1 MEIRKLLIDKNYT
14 KDKKITPKYI
24 VIHYTAN
31 PGASAYNHYVY
42 FNREY
47 VGASAHYFVDTKE
60 IVQILENNWYGWHCG
75 AKTYKH
81 PECRNSN
88 SIGIEMCIE
97 KDWTLTEI
105 VVDKTIELTKM
116 LMKKYN
122 IPIQNIVRHYD
133 VTGKN
138 CPAPFVE
145 NPTRWEDFKAR
156 LINDTDIQ
164 KINKKMQVTAT
175 ELNIRTLPSV
185 SSKSS
190 KILGTLK
197 NGEVIN
203 AIGVVN
209 NWYQFIYKNQ
219 IAYTSGNY
227 LKEYIEPQ
235 KSNTLYRVQVGAYA
249 VYENAK
255 KMEEKLKKDGYST
268 YIATATVNSKKLYRV
283 QTGAFSVKQNAINL
297 QNKLKADGYDCF
309 ITT

>member
-14 KDKKITPKYI
+14 KGVKITPEFI

-31 PGASAYNHYVY
+31 PAASAYNHFLY
-42 FNREY
+42 FGRQD
-47 VGASAHYFVDTKE
+47 VGASAHYFVDKKE
-60 IVQILENNWYGWHCG
+60 IIQILEDDWYGWHCG

-97 KDWTLTEI
+97 KDWSLSEI
-105 VVDKTIELTKM
+105 VVEKTIQLTRM

-122 IPIQNIVRHYD
+122 IPIQNVLRHYD

-138 CPAPFVE
+138 CPAPFVQ
-145 NPTRWEDFKAR
+145 NPARWEDFLAR
-156 LINDTDIQ
+156 LVNTDIQ

-185 SSKSS
+185 SG

-197 NGEVIN
+197 NGEIIDT
-203 AIGVVN
+203 IGVIN
-209 NWYQFIYKNQ
+209 NWYQFVYKDKL
-219 IAYTSGNY
+219 AYVSGNY
-227 LKEYIEPQ
+227 LKEYVEQ
-235 KSNTLYRVQVGAYA
+235 KPATLYRVQVGAYSI
-249 VYENAK
+249 YENAK
-255 KMEEKLKKDGYST
+255 KMEERLKKDGYDT
-268 YIATATVNSKKLYRV
+268 YIVTANVNGKKLYRV
-283 QTGAFSVKQNAINL
+283 QTGAFSIKQNAINL

>member
-14 KDKKITPKYI
+14 KDKKITPRFI

-31 PGASAYNHYVY
+31 PAASAYNHFLY
-42 FNREY
+42 FGRQD
-47 VGASAHYFVDTKE
+47 VGASAHYFVDKKE
-60 IVQILENNWYGWHCG
+60 IIQILEDDWYGWHCG

-122 IPIQNIVRHYD
+122 IPVSNILRHYD

-138 CPAPFVE
+138 CPAPFVQ
-145 NPTRWEDFKAR
+145 NPERWQNFLAR
-156 LINDTDIQ
+156 LVDTDVQ

-175 ELNIRTLPSV
+175 ELNVRTLPNTNG
-185 SSKSS
+185 

-197 NGEVIN
+197 QNEIIN
-203 AIGVVN
+203 VTGVTKN
-209 NWYQFIYKNQ
+209 NWYQFTYKNQ
-219 IAYTSGNY
+219 IAYASGNY
-227 LKEYIEPQ
+227 LKEYTEP
-235 KSNTLYRVQVGAYA
+235 KPTVLYRVQVGAYA
-249 VYENAK
+249 IYENAK
-255 KMEEKLKKDGYST
+255 KMEEMLKKDGYDT
-268 YIATATVNSKKLYRV
+268 YIVTANLNGKKLYRV

-297 QNKLKADGYDCF
+297 KNKLKADGYDCF

>member
-14 KDKKITPKYI
+14 KSVKITPKFI

-31 PGASAYNHYVY
+31 PAASAYNHYLY
-42 FNREY
+42 FSRQN
-47 VGASAHYFVDTKE
+47 VGVSAHYFIDTKE
-60 IVQILENNWYGWHCG
+60 IIQLLEDNWYGWHCG

-97 KDWTLTEI
+97 KDWSLSEI
-105 VVDKTIELTKM
+105 VVEKTIQLTRM

-122 IPIQNIVRHYD
+122 IPIQNILRHYD

-138 CPAPFVE
+138 CPAPFVSE
-145 NPTRWEDFKAR
+145 PKKWEDFKAR
-156 LINDTDIQ
+156 LIDNTDIQ

-175 ELNIRTLPSV
+175 ELNVRTLPNTN
-185 SSKSS
+185 S

-197 NGEVIN
+197 QNEIITVT
-203 AIGVVN
+203 GVTNN
-209 NWYQFIYKNQ
+209 NWYQFTYKNQ
-219 IAYTSGNY
+219 TAFCSGAY
-227 LKEYIEPQ
+227 LKEYIETQ
-235 KSNTLYRVQVGAYA
+235 KSNILYRVQVGAYA

-255 KMEEKLKKDGYST
+255 KMEERLKKSGYDT
-268 YIATATVNSKKLYRV
+268 YIVTANVNGKKLYRV
-283 QTGAFSVKQNAINL
+283 QTGAFSIKQNAINL
-297 QNKLKADGYDCF
+297 QNRLKKHGYDCF

>member
-14 KDKKITPKYI
+14 KGVKITPRFI

-31 PGASAYNHYVY
+31 PSASAYNHYLY
-42 FNREY
+42 FSRQN
-47 VGASAHYFVDTKE
+47 VGASAHYFVDKKE
-60 IVQILENNWYGWHCG
+60 IVQILKDDWYGWHVG
-75 AKTYKH
+75 ANSYKH

-97 KDWTLTEI
+97 KDWSLSEI
-105 VVDKTIELTKM
+105 VVEKTIQLTRM

-138 CPAPFVE
+138 CPAPFVSE
-145 NPTRWEDFKAR
+145 PKRWEDFLAR
-156 LINDTDIQ
+156 LVDIDVQ

-175 ELNIRTLPSV
+175 ELNVRTLPNTNG
-185 SSKSS
+185 

-219 IAYTSGNY
+219 IAYVSGNY
-227 LKEYIEPQ
+227 LKEYTEP
-235 KSNTLYRVQVGAYA
+235 KPTVLYRVQVGAYA
-249 VYENAK
+249 IYENAK
-255 KMEEKLKKDGYST
+255 KMEERLKKSGYDT
-268 YIATATVNSKKLYRV
+268 YIVTANVNNKKLYRV

>member
-122 IPIQNIVRHYD
+122 IPVSNILRHYD

-138 CPAPFVE
+138 CPAPFVQ
-145 NPTRWEDFKAR
+145 NPERWQNFLAR
-156 LINDTDIQ
+156 LVDTDVQ

-175 ELNIRTLPSV
+175 ELNVRTLPNTNG
-185 SSKSS
+185 

-197 NGEVIN
+197 QNEIIN
-203 AIGVVN
+203 VTGVTKN
-209 NWYQFIYKNQ
+209 NWYQFTYKNQ
-219 IAYTSGNY
+219 TAFCSGAY

-255 KMEEKLKKDGYST
+255 KMEERLKKDGYDT
-268 YIATATVNSKKLYRV
+268 YIVTANVNGKKLYRV
-283 QTGAFSVKQNAINL
+283 QTGAFSIKQNAINL

>member
-31 PGASAYNHYVY
+31 PGASAYNHYIY

-81 PECRNSN
+81 PKCRNSN

-97 KDWTLTEI
+97 KDWSLSEI
-105 VVDKTIELTKM
+105 VVEKTIQLTRM

-138 CPAPFVE
+138 CPAPFVQ
-145 NPTRWEDFKAR
+145 NPARWEDFLAR
-156 LINDTDIQ
+156 LVDTEDIQ

-175 ELNIRTLPSV
+175 ELNVRTLPSTTNG
-185 SSKSS
+185 

-197 NGEVIN
+197 NGEIIDVT
-203 AIGVVN
+203 GVVN
-209 NWYQFIYKNQ
+209 NWYQFMYKNQ
-219 IAYTSGNY
+219 IAYCSGVY
-227 LKEYIEPQ
+227 LKEYVEP
-235 KSNTLYRVQVGAYA
+235 KSSTKTLYRVQCGAFS
-249 VYENAK
+249 VYQNAK
-255 KMEEKLKKDGYST
+255 NLESRLKKDGYDT
-268 YIATATVNSKKLYRV
+268 YIVTTTVNGKKLYRV

-309 ITT
+309 IRT